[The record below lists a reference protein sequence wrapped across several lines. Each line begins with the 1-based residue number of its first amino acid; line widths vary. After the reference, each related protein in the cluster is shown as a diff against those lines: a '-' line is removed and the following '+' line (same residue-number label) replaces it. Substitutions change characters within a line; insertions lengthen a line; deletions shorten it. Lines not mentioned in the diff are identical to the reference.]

1 MRSHVE
7 TWLEGD
13 GAAFLR
19 RIGLKPGDRVLDF
32 GCGRGHYSIPAAQ
45 VVGTAGRVLAMDKE
59 GKALEG
65 LKQWA
70 EKFGLTN
77 LEPRLTAGALA
88 VDSPDGSFDAILA
101 YDVIHYPERREPLF
115 AEFHRVLKGGGFL
128 SVYPKHR
135 RGDHPL
141 PPMACLSLDE
151 IVAEVAGAGFSPRRR
166 FYERLLHDESYNQ
179 GVVIN
184 FAWRTRRC
192 R

>member
-1 MRSHVE
+1 MSSDVE
-7 TWLEGD
+7 IWLEGE

-45 VVGTAGRVLAMDKE
+45 VVGAAGRVLAMDRE
-59 GKALEG
+59 EKALAG
-65 LKQWA
+65 LKERS
-70 EKFGLTN
+70 EKFGLAN

-88 VDSPDGSFDAILA
+88 VDSPDGSFDAVLA

-115 AEFHRVLKGGGFL
+115 AEFYRVLKPEGFL

-141 PPMACLSLDE
+141 PPLACLSLDE
-151 IVAEVAGAGFSPRRR
+151 IIAEVAVAGFFPRRR
-166 FYERLLHDESYNQ
+166 FYERLLHDEDYNQ

-184 FAWRTRRC
+184 FSRRTQPC